1 MTQSSEPRWVPA
13 VAVRALHH
21 QQILEHGG
29 LPGIRQ
35 EHLLEAALARPQQ
48 RWAYGELKTIPSLAA
63 AYAEALV
70 GAHPFGAQPFAD
82 GNKRTGFL
90 VAVVFLGLNGFAF
103 HASNET
109 VVVMVQRLAAGHLP
123 WPELENW
130 FTEGA
135 RVKP

>member
-48 RWAYGELKTIPSLAA
+48 RWAYGELKTIPPLAA

-70 GAHPFGAQPFAD
+70 GAHPFAD
-82 GNKRTGFL
+82 GNKRTGLL

-135 RVKP
+135 RVKS